1 MAITEPDVDI
11 TKLHHRI
18 TDLEILVKRLSDFVG
33 EDVMDYDDETLAHTV
48 LTLVDNNVII
58 HTRLSVDIPFHF
70 DGEAEDMH
78 EARAAVAKAKGQ

>member
-1 MAITEPDVDI
+1 MAITDPDVGI
-11 TKLHHRI
+11 TKLHQRI

-58 HTRLSVDIPFHF
+58 HTRLSVDIP
-70 DGEAEDMH
+70 E
-78 EARAAVAKAKGQ
+78 